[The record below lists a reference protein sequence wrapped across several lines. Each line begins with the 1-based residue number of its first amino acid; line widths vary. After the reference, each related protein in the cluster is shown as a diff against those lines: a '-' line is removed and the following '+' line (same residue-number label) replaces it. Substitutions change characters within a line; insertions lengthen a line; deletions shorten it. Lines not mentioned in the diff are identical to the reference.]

1 MKNAKNLLLSL
12 ILALASSCEVEH
24 APPAVATCISNG
36 DGSASCADTRRP
48 KHNQTYQ
55 QSNTENMVCTSP
67 EDYKSAYNYCSD
79 LREDLIKCERKKG
92 KK

>member
-12 ILALASSCEVEH
+12 IFVLVSSCEVEH
-24 APPAVATCISNG
+24 APPLIETCISNG
-36 DGSASCADTRRP
+36 DGTAGCADRRKP
-48 KHNQTYQ
+48 KNNQSYQ
-55 QSNTENMVCTSP
+55 LADTTNMVCTNP
-67 EDYKSAYNYCSD
+67 EDYKSAYNYCSE